1 MGAIR
6 IEAVQDGLQKFSEAV
21 QVGVLMRVEQ
31 PANFGDKGG
40 LDGAG
45 LDTVAKTLQIGPEDF
60 AKVLL

>member
-1 MGAIR
+1 MKVCVFMG
-6 IEAVQDGLQKFSEAV
+6 
-21 QVGVLMRVEQ
+21 VEQ
-31 PANFGDKGG
+31 SANFGDKGG